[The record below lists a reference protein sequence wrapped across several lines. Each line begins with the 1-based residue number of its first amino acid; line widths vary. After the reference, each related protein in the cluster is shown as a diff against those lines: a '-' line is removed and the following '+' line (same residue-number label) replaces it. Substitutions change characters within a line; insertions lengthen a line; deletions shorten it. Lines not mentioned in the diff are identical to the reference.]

1 MIRARFSPDGRYV
14 IAGSEDGRVYVWETS
29 SNLRVAA
36 ALSIVSYPQP
46 LCDVSWHPT
55 QHVLALTCFGG
66 ESPTLIYY
74 AERSGGHVLTSADSA
89 AAGGGAAPRAEG
101 PRVGSTW
108 GARDMGASTTF
119 KARARRP
126 AHAIIHA
133 AALLY
138 YANGT
143 G

>member
-14 IAGSEDGRVYVWETS
+14 VAGSEDGRVYVWEAF

-89 AAGGGAAPRAEG
+89 DAGGGAARDEDDEKRKLARKQRLSELRAKQ
-101 PRVGSTW
+101 
-108 GARDMGASTTF
+108 AL
-119 KARARRP
+119 RRE
-126 AHAIIHA
+126 
-133 AALLY
+133 LKDLV
-138 YANGT
+138 
-143 G
+143 

>member
-74 AERSGGHVLTSADSA
+74 AERIGGHVITSADSTA
-89 AAGGGAAPRAEG
+89 ASGGAARDEDDEKKKL
-101 PRVGSTW
+101 
-108 GARDMGASTTF
+108 ARKQRLRSSKRSRRCAASW
-119 KARARRP
+119 KDSV
-126 AHAIIHA
+126 
-133 AALLY
+133 
-138 YANGT
+138 
-143 G
+143 

>member
-14 IAGSEDGRVYVWETS
+14 IAGSEDGRVYVWEAF

-74 AERSGGHVLTSADSA
+74 AERIGGPVITSADSTA
-89 AAGGGAAPRAEG
+89 ASGGAA
-101 PRVGSTW
+101 
-108 GARDMGASTTF
+108 RDENDEKKKLERKERLNAL
-119 KARARRP
+119 KAKQALRRELKDSLKD
-126 AHAIIHA
+126 H
-133 AALLY
+133 
-138 YANGT
+138 
-143 G
+143 